1 MSGLFYCLVGG
12 SFYLKY
18 GTIDI
23 AFLLEDMC
31 QFLVEGGVDI
41 LRVRKI
47 VVNYILGE
55 RILKAN
61 NTRELY

>member
-1 MSGLFYCLVGG
+1 MSDIFYCPVGS

-18 GTIDI
+18 GTIAI
-23 AFLLEDMC
+23 VFLLEDMC
-31 QFLVEGGVDI
+31 QFLVEGEVDI

-47 VVNYILGE
+47 VVSYILEE

-61 NTRELY
+61 NTREPY